1 MDVTEQIKR
10 YHDFI
15 EKQYLDALYEN
26 VRKGENKIIISFLK
40 LIEFDPEL
48 ANELL
53 ERPEECISAAE
64 FAVREFDLP
73 AEVKNFRIRFNE
85 LSESQKMMI
94 RNIRSKHLTKL
105 FHIEGIVRQKSDVR
119 PQVTSAKFECPS
131 CGNII
136 SVLQLE
142 SKFKE
147 PSRCGCGRKGKFRL
161 LSKELID
168 AQHLVLE
175 EAPEDLDGGEQPKR
189 IGVIL
194 KEDLVSPMSDKKT
207 NPGNKVMV
215 TGIVKEVA
223 KTGKDGSK
231 LITFDLIVE
240 ANYIEPSQEDYYQME
255 ISEEDEEKIKKI
267 AYDPRVYTLISE
279 SIAPTIFGYERV
291 KEAIALQLVGGVKKS
306 RKDGTVTRGDMHVLL
321 IGDPGSGKCVI
332 GNTKIIL
339 DSGEITTIQEFYD
352 NNSANISLQD
362 KLKVFSID
370 ADGLNFA
377 SNAVR
382 LWRRKA
388 PETVLKILTSTGNEI
403 VVTDEHPLFTT
414 KNGLIFGKNAIEFK
428 AGEYIALPSKIDV
441 NGSLQK
447 IPLEIK
453 HTPAHNKAR
462 YKIKEVFDEEFAR
475 LFGYLVGDGYVR
487 MRKTSGVISFT
498 NKNQELLADFEKL
511 IEKCFCRKVSKR
523 RKQDSECYEYYTCSI
538 ELVRI
543 LQNIDGCITKKSG
556 DMKICKTVALS
567 PNNILREFIRALFE
581 CEGSVSKDKRE
592 IELSSKSK
600 GLIFDL
606 KYLLLRFGIISQV
619 SPCIKYAAN
628 TKNKTRGTYYRL
640 RISGEQVIRFAE
652 NIGFI
657 STKKT
662 NKLTAWNKEDKKL
675 NTNIDIIP
683 NLDDLLKTL
692 RHTYSLS
699 QNSFSIK
706 RSTYQHYERGDR
718 WPSYNKLRKIVEKY
732 NKINKDD
739 PLVQILDKIAN
750 TDLFWDKIKCI
761 ETIKSEGDY
770 VYDIEIDTVHN
781 FIANGVMVH
790 NSQLLKRTSKIAPKA
805 RYVSGKGVSGAGLT
819 ASVVKDEFLGGWSL
833 EAGALPLANKG
844 FCVAGETEIYL
855 ANGNLKKID
864 EIYNRFNAKKNDAES
879 EVYYLNPKTYKFEK
893 AKIVNV
899 SKRIV
904 DTTFKIETDT
914 GQTIIAT
921 EEHPFAVWNNGLEW
935 KEVKHLKEKDRLFAP
950 NPANKT
956 QEYDE
961 LKKILDNKIIFP
973 RIKKITR
980 LSSKRE
986 VYNLQ
991 LDKKEAPNFI
1001 ANFLL
1006 VHNCLIDEMDKMS
1019 EEDTAAMHEAL
1030 EGQTITISKANIQAT
1045 LRAETTVLAAA
1056 NPKLGRFDPYD
1067 ILAKQIAMPPALINR
1082 FDLIFAFKD
1091 LPNTEKDER
1100 MASHILK
1107 LHQSPDVAEPEI
1119 TTEILRKFISYA
1131 RQNCHPVLSSEAIE
1145 ELKTYYVQMRNST
1158 NSEEAGMK
1166 AVPISARQL
1175 EALVRLAEA
1184 TAKLRL
1190 GKEVTREDAK
1200 RAVDI
1205 LHFSLSEI
1213 GIDPETGKI
1222 DIDRIASGITASQ
1235 RTKIH
1240 KIKDIILELENKFGK
1255 NVPIQDIIE
1264 EAKLQGL
1271 TEDQVEEA
1279 LEKLKRSGDLFEPTK
1294 GYVASI

>member
-15 EKQYLDALYEN
+15 EKQYLDALYET
-26 VRKGENKIIISFLK
+26 VRKGENKLVISFLR

-48 ANELL
+48 ANDLL

-64 FAVREFDLP
+64 FAVKEFDLP
-73 AEVKNFRIRFNE
+73 AEVKNFRVRFNE

-94 RNIRSKHLTKL
+94 RNIRSKHLSKL

-142 SKFKE
+142 AKFRE
-147 PSRCGCGRKGKFRL
+147 PSRCGCGRKGKFRV

-168 AQHLVLE
+168 AQRLVLE

-189 IGVIL
+189 IGVFL
-194 KEDLVSPMSDKKT
+194 KDDLVSPMSDKKT

-215 TGIVKEVA
+215 TGIVKEVE
-223 KTGKDGSK
+223 KTGKDGGK
-231 LITFDLIVE
+231 LTQFDLHIE

-255 ISEEDEEKIKKI
+255 ITEEDEEKIKKI

-279 SIAPTIFGYERV
+279 SIAPTIFGYDRV

-306 RKDGTVTRGDMHVLL
+306 RKDGTTTRGDMHVLL
-321 IGDPGSGKCVI
+321 IGDPGSGK
-332 GNTKIIL
+332 
-339 DSGEITTIQEFYD
+339 
-352 NNSANISLQD
+352 
-362 KLKVFSID
+362 
-370 ADGLNFA
+370 
-377 SNAVR
+377 
-382 LWRRKA
+382 
-388 PETVLKILTSTGNEI
+388 
-403 VVTDEHPLFTT
+403 
-414 KNGLIFGKNAIEFK
+414 
-428 AGEYIALPSKIDV
+428 
-441 NGSLQK
+441 
-447 IPLEIK
+447 
-453 HTPAHNKAR
+453 
-462 YKIKEVFDEEFAR
+462 
-475 LFGYLVGDGYVR
+475 
-487 MRKTSGVISFT
+487 
-498 NKNQELLADFEKL
+498 
-511 IEKCFCRKVSKR
+511 
-523 RKQDSECYEYYTCSI
+523 
-538 ELVRI
+538 
-543 LQNIDGCITKKSG
+543 
-556 DMKICKTVALS
+556 
-567 PNNILREFIRALFE
+567 
-581 CEGSVSKDKRE
+581 
-592 IELSSKSK
+592 
-600 GLIFDL
+600 
-606 KYLLLRFGIISQV
+606 SQ
-619 SPCIKYAAN
+619 I
-628 TKNKTRGTYYRL
+628 
-640 RISGEQVIRFAE
+640 
-652 NIGFI
+652 
-657 STKKT
+657 
-662 NKLTAWNKEDKKL
+662 
-675 NTNIDIIP
+675 
-683 NLDDLLKTL
+683 
-692 RHTYSLS
+692 
-699 QNSFSIK
+699 
-706 RSTYQHYERGDR
+706 
-718 WPSYNKLRKIVEKY
+718 
-732 NKINKDD
+732 
-739 PLVQILDKIAN
+739 
-750 TDLFWDKIKCI
+750 
-761 ETIKSEGDY
+761 
-770 VYDIEIDTVHN
+770 
-781 FIANGVMVH
+781 
-790 NSQLLKRTSKIAPKA
+790 LKRTSKIAPKA

-844 FCVAGETEIYL
+844 F
-855 ANGNLKKID
+855 
-864 EIYNRFNAKKNDAES
+864 
-879 EVYYLNPKTYKFEK
+879 
-893 AKIVNV
+893 
-899 SKRIV
+899 
-904 DTTFKIETDT
+904 
-914 GQTIIAT
+914 
-921 EEHPFAVWNNGLEW
+921 
-935 KEVKHLKEKDRLFAP
+935 
-950 NPANKT
+950 
-956 QEYDE
+956 
-961 LKKILDNKIIFP
+961 
-973 RIKKITR
+973 
-980 LSSKRE
+980 
-986 VYNLQ
+986 
-991 LDKKEAPNFI
+991 
-1001 ANFLL
+1001 
-1006 VHNCLIDEMDKMS
+1006 CLIDEMDKMS

-1107 LHQSPDVAEPEI
+1107 LHQNPDVAEPEI

-1131 RQNCHPVLSSEAIE
+1131 RQNCHPVLTSEAIE
-1145 ELKTYYVQMRNST
+1145 ELKTYYVQMRNSS

-1190 GKEVTREDAK
+1190 GKEVTKEDAK

-1240 KIKDIILELENKFGK
+1240 KIKDIISELENKFGK

>member
-15 EKQYLDALYEN
+15 EKQYLDALYET
-26 VRKGENKIIISFLK
+26 VRKGENKLVISFLR

-48 ANELL
+48 ANDLL

-64 FAVREFDLP
+64 FAIKEFDLP
-73 AEVKNFRIRFNE
+73 AEVKNFRVRFNE

-94 RNIRSKHLTKL
+94 RNIRSKHLSKL

-142 SKFKE
+142 AKFRE
-147 PSRCGCGRKGKFRL
+147 PSRCGCGRKGKFRV

-168 AQHLVLE
+168 AQRLVLE

-189 IGVIL
+189 IGVFL
-194 KEDLVSPMSDKKT
+194 KDDLVSPMSDKKT

-215 TGIVKEVA
+215 TGIVKEVE
-223 KTGKDGSK
+223 KTGKDGGK
-231 LITFDLIVE
+231 LTQFDLHIE

-255 ISEEDEEKIKKI
+255 VTEEDEEKIKKI

-279 SIAPTIFGYERV
+279 SIAPTIFGYDRV

-306 RKDGTVTRGDMHVLL
+306 RNDGTTTRGDMHVLL
-321 IGDPGSGKCVI
+321 IGDPGSGK
-332 GNTKIIL
+332 
-339 DSGEITTIQEFYD
+339 
-352 NNSANISLQD
+352 
-362 KLKVFSID
+362 
-370 ADGLNFA
+370 
-377 SNAVR
+377 
-382 LWRRKA
+382 
-388 PETVLKILTSTGNEI
+388 
-403 VVTDEHPLFTT
+403 
-414 KNGLIFGKNAIEFK
+414 
-428 AGEYIALPSKIDV
+428 
-441 NGSLQK
+441 
-447 IPLEIK
+447 
-453 HTPAHNKAR
+453 
-462 YKIKEVFDEEFAR
+462 
-475 LFGYLVGDGYVR
+475 
-487 MRKTSGVISFT
+487 
-498 NKNQELLADFEKL
+498 
-511 IEKCFCRKVSKR
+511 
-523 RKQDSECYEYYTCSI
+523 
-538 ELVRI
+538 
-543 LQNIDGCITKKSG
+543 
-556 DMKICKTVALS
+556 
-567 PNNILREFIRALFE
+567 
-581 CEGSVSKDKRE
+581 
-592 IELSSKSK
+592 
-600 GLIFDL
+600 
-606 KYLLLRFGIISQV
+606 SQ
-619 SPCIKYAAN
+619 I
-628 TKNKTRGTYYRL
+628 
-640 RISGEQVIRFAE
+640 
-652 NIGFI
+652 
-657 STKKT
+657 
-662 NKLTAWNKEDKKL
+662 
-675 NTNIDIIP
+675 
-683 NLDDLLKTL
+683 
-692 RHTYSLS
+692 
-699 QNSFSIK
+699 
-706 RSTYQHYERGDR
+706 
-718 WPSYNKLRKIVEKY
+718 
-732 NKINKDD
+732 
-739 PLVQILDKIAN
+739 
-750 TDLFWDKIKCI
+750 
-761 ETIKSEGDY
+761 
-770 VYDIEIDTVHN
+770 
-781 FIANGVMVH
+781 
-790 NSQLLKRTSKIAPKA
+790 LKRTSKIAPKA
-805 RYVSGKGVSGAGLT
+805 RYVSGKGVSGAGLCVSPNSFILTNPGGIETIKQVVEDRLTNPHEVVENVWKQENITDVKIQSLSHDLTIHSKYPDAIWKLKAPETMFEIRLSSGKKIELTGNTKLLTITEGRLAWKKCMELTDEYIATPRKLIQGTIEKQYSVDLIKSNPVVHNIKPFVKELTEKLCKKYGTVRIAAKKLNMNENNLYHNWVLDSARGNIKLNTLKKICDDVQADWKEKIGEISLYNGKNHSLPVYLDEDFFYMAGLIAGDGDIRLNNDTVSVRLSNSDGVLHDIFKNILHEQFNLSFDIQKGTSKRPTSTRTNSKILGEILLALGIPFSPKSHKIKLSDVLLHSSNKLLSHYIAGLIDTDGSVVVRKTHGSDNIEYTTCSEMLARQLQLVLLRFGIHSKLRSRSPSTGRIKGNYDKWILVIRGIDQIRLFASQIKLRHPVKKVKLERIIKKNMIPNTNVDIVSGLGKKLREICKKNKIKLKSRLKGNLSRNKLQNILLHIEDCHFTNISELAEIKKITFSDIFWEKIVSIAQKKPSYDYVYDLTVADSHNFVVDGVLVHNT

-844 FCVAGETEIYL
+844 F
-855 ANGNLKKID
+855 
-864 EIYNRFNAKKNDAES
+864 
-879 EVYYLNPKTYKFEK
+879 
-893 AKIVNV
+893 
-899 SKRIV
+899 
-904 DTTFKIETDT
+904 
-914 GQTIIAT
+914 
-921 EEHPFAVWNNGLEW
+921 
-935 KEVKHLKEKDRLFAP
+935 
-950 NPANKT
+950 
-956 QEYDE
+956 
-961 LKKILDNKIIFP
+961 
-973 RIKKITR
+973 
-980 LSSKRE
+980 
-986 VYNLQ
+986 
-991 LDKKEAPNFI
+991 
-1001 ANFLL
+1001 
-1006 VHNCLIDEMDKMS
+1006 CLIDEMDKMS

-1107 LHQSPDVAEPEI
+1107 LHQNPDVAEPEI

-1131 RQNCHPVLSSEAIE
+1131 RQNCHPVLTSEAIE
-1145 ELKTYYVQMRNST
+1145 ELKTYYVQMRNSS

-1190 GKEVTREDAK
+1190 GKEVTKEDAK